1 MSAGR
6 GPKIFS
12 HIISSKPCIINTYV
26 QMINM
31 DHTDDKNGSQAS
43 CKSHL
48 HFLHSPLE
56 VFTQAQIPL
65 SCMSLKEFFSEY

>member
-1 MSAGR
+1 
-6 GPKIFS
+6 
-12 HIISSKPCIINTYV
+12 
-26 QMINM
+26 MINM